1 MLRERSIKTKMS
13 RASSAPLVKN
23 KKNQQKKR
31 GKEDNIS
38 PPLFSGSALIRS
50 GSSGNHAVRAS
61 ARCTITSGS
70 SGYYR
75 IIFLRFLRF
84 GLR

>member
-1 MLRERSIKTKMS
+1 MLRERSMLRIKCLRLRLRRSLRIRIFKKKEEKEITLP
-13 RASSAPLVKN
+13 SSFFV
-23 KKNQQKKR
+23 
-31 GKEDNIS
+31 
-38 PPLFSGSALIRS
+38 SALIRS

-61 ARCTITSGS
+61 ACCTITSGS

-75 IIFLRFLRF
+75 IFFLRFLRF